1 MKYQKEFEAAK
12 NIALKVG
19 NFLSSQTVKK
29 INSEEGKDI
38 KLELD
43 IESEKNIT
51 SILTNDFNYAV
62 LGEEKGLTRELV
74 KNEPYWI
81 VDPIDGTLNFS
92 RDNPACC
99 ISIAFWK
106 NKDPIFGVIYDFNRD
121 ELFYGYVEVGAWLN
135 KEKLKP
141 HKIKKKKQ
149 SILATG
155 FPNNMTN
162 DENSLKKFILQVQ
175 EYKKVRI
182 IGSAALSLAYVSCGR
197 FDAYM
202 ENNIKFWD
210 VAAGIAINKV
220 MNNKYE
226 IEYLENY
233 ETNTKVVST
242 AS

>member
-1 MKYQKEFEAAK
+1 MKYQKEFETAK
-12 NIALKVG
+12 NVALKVG
-19 NFLSSQTVKK
+19 NFLSSQTIKM
-29 INSEEGKDI
+29 INSDEGKDI

-62 LGEEKGLTRELV
+62 LGEEIGLTRELV

-81 VDPIDGTLNFS
+81 VDPIDGSLNFS
-92 RDNPACC
+92 RHNPTCC

-141 HKIKKKKQ
+141 QKIKKKTQ

-155 FPNNMTN
+155 FPNNIKYN
-162 DENSLKKFILQVQ
+162 ENNLKNFILQAQ

-202 ENNIKFWD
+202 ENNIKLWD

>member
-1 MKYQKEFEAAK
+1 MKYQKEFETAK
-12 NIALKVG
+12 NVALKVG
-19 NFLSSQTVKK
+19 NFLSLQTIKK
-29 INSEEGKDI
+29 INSEEGRDI

-62 LGEEKGLTRELV
+62 LGEEIGLTRELV

-92 RDNPACC
+92 RDNPTCC

-141 HKIKKKKQ
+141 QKIKKKTQ

-155 FPNNMTN
+155 FPNNLTN
-162 DENSLKKFILQVQ
+162 DENNLKNFILQAQ

-202 ENNIKFWD
+202 ENNIKLWD
-210 VAAGIAINKV
+210 IAAGIAINKV
-220 MNNKYE
+220 VNNKYE
-226 IEYLENY
+226 IEFLENY

-242 AS
+242 GS